1 MISLGAGTDY
11 GSDVRRLWPAG
22 VGLALAIA
30 LAVLVKPDSTMN
42 RVGNLNLG
50 DSKFRDTYLM
60 MHRSEADRCF
70 VVNRRDATIRRSN
83 DGQPGRNWRCHRIS
97 SNDAESP
104 PAWLVQSKREGKGTV
119 FFVPAS
125 RVADWSFPFFYEL
138 ARALHPDAQLPLV
151 EWTQLYVSRLYQGL
165 YLRVDLPFDRR
176 KKDGGSG
183 VLREILSISGDSAS
197 VVDTRFDDAPG
208 LYAEAVTAGV
218 FPKLEKPPSDIAW
231 LAEHAPTAE
240 TTFLVS
246 NSEGS
251 PVSLLPLPIGLPALF
266 EARYGR
272 SPATFTDRRFDRW
285 TKGAWRQEAENANQW
300 ASRPGVHASFDRYIS
315 DLRQALQVDALA
327 RGHALKPGQ
336 WKRRQAAA
344 ESLDFVKGES

>member
-1 MISLGAGTDY
+1 M
-11 GSDVRRLWPAG
+11 RRLWPAG

-30 LAVLVKPDSTMN
+30 LAILVKPDSTLN

-50 DSKFRDTYLM
+50 DSKFRDTYLV

-83 DGQPGRNWRCHRIS
+83 DKQPGRNWRCHRIS
-97 SNDAESP
+97 SQDPESP

-125 RVADWSFPFFYEL
+125 RIADWSFPFFYEV
-138 ARALHPDAQLPLV
+138 ARAEHPDAQLPLV

-208 LYAEAVTAGV
+208 LYTEAIAAGV
-218 FPKLEKPPSDIAW
+218 FPKLEKPLPDIAW
-231 LAEHAPTAE
+231 LAEHAPTAG
-240 TTFLVS
+240 TTFLIS
-246 NSEGS
+246 NSEDFL
-251 PVSLLPLPIGLPALF
+251 VSLLPLPIGLPALF
-266 EARYGR
+266 KARYGR

-285 TKGAWRQEAENANQW
+285 TQGAWRQEAKEPKQW
-300 ASRPGVHASFDRYIS
+300 VSQPRFRESFDVYIS
-315 DLRQALQVDALA
+315 ELRRALQVDALA
-327 RGHALKPGQ
+327 RGHSMKPGQ
-336 WKRRQAAA
+336 WKHRQAAA